1 MFCFI
6 FLRLFDFN
14 FVNSSSNKEVSLH
27 LRTLY
32 FNNNKVWR
40 CRLLLIII
48 FFIQVKNFGTIH
60 GLSCVQLYPLF
71 RYLFYDVDGYSS
83 NCVTS
88 LYLINITGS
97 YNKYYL
103 RFPFDLY
110 RIYNCTPYNKIKSP
124 IFVGN
129 TYSMTFYLN
138 FLFTKNVKLFLSS
151 LYSILNL

>member
-88 LYLINITGS
+88 LYLINILLAVKINII
-97 YNKYYL
+97 YV
-103 RFPFDLY
+103 FPLTC
-110 RIYNCTPYNKIKSP
+110 IVSTTVLPIIKS
-124 IFVGN
+124 N
-129 TYSMTFYLN
+129 L
-138 FLFTKNVKLFLSS
+138 LFL
-151 LYSILNL
+151 LEILTL